1 MNDKIKNKLVIE
13 RKNVH
18 VQKIQDFILH
28 FFLCL
33 AIISMQY
40 VMVTALDFYS
50 VLKERTNDLYW
61 EMFDGGGY
69 NFDADVLQYLSS
81 YKDQMGFAY
90 QNIFGKQPERV
101 SLSSYVNADNNYH
114 AYLPTID
121 KDFVTALNKDLPQ
134 DNKLRQ
140 CIDADGDK
148 KLSIEEVKDYFHKFT
163 NGTPELSGDK
173 LESLFLLKNNA
184 ISVES
189 LFGDK
194 QSLEYNDVV
203 GKSIISAEDF
213 HKLDLIDGKL
223 DGVIQKDTFD
233 RFNFNAN
240 ESGIIDGKAYDEGMQ
255 RVTDVIEELTD
266 VNRTG
271 PCCNNTTA
279 NNDLNH
285 TSVSEP
291 TKNR

>member
-1 MNDKIKNKLVIE
+1 M
-13 RKNVH
+13 
-18 VQKIQDFILH
+18 
-28 FFLCL
+28 CL

-40 VMVTALDFYS
+40 VMTTALDRYS
-50 VLKERTNDLYW
+50 IFKEQTNDLYQKACC
-61 EMFDGGGY
+61 GNGY
-69 NFDADVLQYLSS
+69 TSARYASQYVSS
-81 YKDQMGFAY
+81 YKEQMGFAY
-90 QNIFGKQPERV
+90 QNIFGEEPEHAAF
-101 SLSSYVNADNNYH
+101 SFDVNEDDNYH
-114 AYLPTID
+114 ASFPPID

-163 NGTPELSGDK
+163 NGIPELSGNK

-189 LFGDK
+189 LFGNK

-213 HKLDLIDGKL
+213 HKLDLIDGKE

-240 ESGIIDGKAYDEGMQ
+240 GGGIIDGKAYDEGMQ
-255 RVTDVIEELTD
+255 RVTDAIKELTD
-266 VNRTG
+266 VNKNG
-271 PCCNNTTA
+271 QSCNNTTA

-285 TSVSEP
+285 TSVSEQ

>member
-1 MNDKIKNKLVIE
+1 
-13 RKNVH
+13 
-18 VQKIQDFILH
+18 
-28 FFLCL
+28 
-33 AIISMQY
+33 MQY
-40 VMVTALDFYS
+40 VMTTPLDRYS
-50 VLKERTNDLYW
+50 NFKEQTNDLYQK
-61 EMFDGGGY
+61 MVDGDSW
-69 NFDADVLQYLSS
+69 NFDRYVFKYLHSL
-81 YKDQMGFAY
+81 DEQMGFAY
-90 QNIFGKQPERV
+90 QNIFGKEPEHV
-101 SLSSYVNADNNYH
+101 GLYSSLDYH
-114 AYLPTID
+114 TYLPTID

-148 KLSIEEVKDYFHKFT
+148 KLSIEEVKDYFHKFI
-163 NGTPELSGDK
+163 NGTPELPDELSELSGNK

-189 LFGDK
+189 LFGNK

-213 HKLDLIDGKL
+213 HKLDLIDGKE
-223 DGVIQKDTFD
+223 DGVIQKDTFA
-233 RFNFNAN
+233 RFNFNADR
-240 ESGIIDGKAYDEGMQ
+240 SGIIDGKAYDEGMQ
-255 RVTDVIEELTD
+255 RVTDAVKELTD
-266 VNRTG
+266 VNKNG
-271 PCCNNTTA
+271 QSCNNTTA